1 VDFIGL
7 AMRAFWLDPYL
18 WIHLAGLAA
27 LPIFLELCLVGL
39 AIGDPILPAWLE
51 LLLVAGVGIAPVLWM
66 QWQRPFYIFS
76 IVLVALKPDQ
86 LTEDQRR
93 LLTQFKS
100 QRQRWLAVGAAI
112 ALFFGLRW
120 MFVVAAIASETV
132 PAWPGGRATGLLL
145 AAAAF
150 LASNLFLQVP
160 VSVAGVMLTGD
171 SDFIQLTPYPLEQ
184 IRPSFTL
191 LGLQIRQILPPLV
204 VEPPPPVLVT
214 DPAAKSVSD
223 LASDTLDPW
232 ESPAASAADP
242 EPALPPEPI
251 ALASET
257 LENSEAPENSVP
269 APVPE
274 SVPEPET
281 EAMVADLEAE
291 LEQLETETS
300 ATEAQVSEASVEIA
314 ESNPESTSE
323 SGSNDSSESS

>member
-39 AIGDPILPAWLE
+39 AIGDPILPVWLE

-76 IVLVALKPDQ
+76 IILVALKPDQ

-100 QRQRWLAVGAAI
+100 QRNRWLAVGAAL
-112 ALFFGLRW
+112 ALFFLLRW
-120 MFVVAAIASETV
+120 MFVVAAIASATV

-171 SDFIQLTPYPLEQ
+171 SDFAQLTPYPLEQ
-184 IRPSFTL
+184 IRQGFTL
-191 LGLQIRQILPPLV
+191 LGLQIRQILPPMV
-204 VEPPPPVLVT
+204 AETPAPVLVT
-214 DPAAKSVSD
+214 DS
-223 LASDTLDPW
+223 ASDSIPALDSETSDPW
-232 ESPAASAADP
+232 ANPG
-242 EPALPPEPI
+242 
-251 ALASET
+251 SE
-257 LENSEAPENSVP
+257 LETGS
-269 APVPE
+269 
-274 SVPEPET
+274 EPEI
-281 EAMVADLEAE
+281 EAIVADLETE
-291 LEQLETETS
+291 LEQLETETI
-300 ATEAQVSEASVEIA
+300 APEETAPEETVEIA
-314 ESNPESTSE
+314 ESNSDESNSE
-323 SGSNDSSESS
+323 ESSDSASPTDPSQD